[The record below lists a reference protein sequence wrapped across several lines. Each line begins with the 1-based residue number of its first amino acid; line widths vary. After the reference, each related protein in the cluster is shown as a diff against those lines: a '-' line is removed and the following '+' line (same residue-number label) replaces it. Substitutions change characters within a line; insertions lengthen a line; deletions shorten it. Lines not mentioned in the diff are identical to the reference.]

1 MNTKGSGGAVTIDIA
16 DKLPENRGDTTYTVT
31 DTTDSSGILQNVA
44 VDTAGKLTY
53 TVISSKKVG
62 DKVSITVTAQ
72 MANYESATFTV
83 NISITNK
90 IVVALQNG
98 SSVTINGS
106 NALTYGDKLLKL
118 NLGNAS
124 DYTIVVD
131 EAPMDG
137 SEADDT
143 TEAGINNVTT
153 EPKEDSWNP
162 LWIIIIGAFVIVAGL
177 GIFFIIK
184 KKEDKDN

>member
-1 MNTKGSGGAVTIDIA
+1 MTIDIA

-53 TVISSKKVG
+53 TVISG
-62 DKVSITVTAQ
+62 
-72 MANYESATFTV
+72 
-83 NISITNK
+83 
-90 IVVALQNG
+90 
-98 SSVTINGS
+98 
-106 NALTYGDKLLKL
+106 KLLKL
-118 NLGNAS
+118 NLCNAS
-124 DYTIVVD
+124 DYTIVID
-131 EAPMDG
+131 EATMDG

-143 TEAGINNVTT
+143 TEAGSNNVTT
-153 EPKEDSWNP
+153 EPKEDSWIP
-162 LWIIIIGAFVIVAGL
+162 LWIIIIGAIVIVAGL

>member
-1 MNTKGSGGAVTIDIA
+1 MTIDIA
-16 DKLPENRGDTTYTVT
+16 DKLLENRGDTTYTVT
-31 DTTDSSGILQNVA
+31 DTTDSSGI
-44 VDTAGKLTY
+44 
-53 TVISSKKVG
+53 
-62 DKVSITVTAQ
+62 
-72 MANYESATFTV
+72 
-83 NISITNK
+83 
-90 IVVALQNG
+90 LQNG

-118 NLGNAS
+118 NLCNAS
-124 DYTIVVD
+124 DYTIVID

-143 TEAGINNVTT
+143 TEAGSNNVTT
-153 EPKEDSWNP
+153 GPKEDSWNP
-162 LWIIIIGAFVIVAGL
+162 LWIIIIGAIVIVAGL